1 MFRCQVFGFFLFWRF
16 VSSPKYLQWTK
27 NDQSGNNGHLRVPPQ
42 MAQEVRPY
50 EKRVINHHDPMIPMM
65 KKGLCTPPGL
75 LFSGTLH
82 EHLWTASWWL
92 NQPIWKICV
101 KTGSFP
107 QGWKLK
113 NIWNHHLAGESC
125 TYPPSTMK
133 HIAFQTFRPPTFR
146 KQLPN
151 LNLRD
156 SSASCKRCQREQQL

>member
-1 MFRCQVFGFFLFWRF
+1 MSGIYCQLGDYMLPTTYWGNQKQLLTRSKALFKG
-16 VSSPKYLQWTK
+16 SLT
-27 NDQSGNNGHLRVPPQ
+27 
-42 MAQEVRPY
+42 
-50 EKRVINHHDPMIPMM
+50 ITIPWFPWW
-65 KKGLCTPPGL
+65 KKGFVQYPIFY
-75 LFSGTLH
+75 FSGTLH

-92 NQPIWKICV
+92 NQPIWKILV
-101 KTGSFP
+101 KIGSFP

-133 HIAFQTFRPPTFR
+133 HIGFQTFRPPTFR

-156 SSASCKRCQREQQL
+156 SSASRKRCQREQQL